1 MNRQKII
8 WEEKNIM
15 QNKLDQLANLWNKT
29 KDPKYKDEW
38 YKYIKEWADGH
49 DNSNRRNV
57 SSSSSNKRDTGIY
70 KVI

>member
-29 KDPKYKDEW
+29 KNIKYKKSW
-38 YKYIKEWADGH
+38 YKLVK
-49 DNSNRRNV
+49 
-57 SSSSSNKRDTGIY
+57 KIY
-70 KVI
+70 GKKK